1 MATRIEIINRA
12 LTKLGSDRLM
22 SEADDNAASRAIEAV
37 YNGLLDSLLRT
48 YRWSFAIKRQQLA
61 RLTEAPVFGYQFA
74 YQLPSDCIRIDAVSD
89 AAHLDW
95 CDHEWSSYKLPTP
108 RYQIEGRKILTDMDS
123 VFIRYGSRMT
133 DPTEYD
139 EAFTEALACKLA
151 AEICEA
157 ITQSSTKK
165 QAALQDYDQA
175 IKNARSASAIER
187 PAISQQDTSWYT
199 SRL

>member
-1 MATRIEIINRA
+1 
-12 LTKLGSDRLM
+12 M